1 MDRAPLYAD
10 VADGPADG
18 SAWWLRTEDGVR
30 IRIGVWGQEE
40 TGGTVLLFCGRTEY
54 AEKYGSAAAALRA
67 RGFATL
73 AVDWRGQGLADRPL
87 GDASLGHVA
96 RFGDFQADVRAV
108 RRAAEALGLPRPYH
122 LLAHSM
128 GGAIA
133 LRALNEG
140 LDVASAA
147 FSAPMWGIRLGPVAA
162 PLVWA
167 LSGVGRGAARVPGTG
182 ARAYVLATDF
192 EANDLTG
199 DRAMYE
205 KLRRQVTVHPDLG
218 IAGPT
223 VTWLRESLSE
233 AARLSRLPAPPV
245 PALTFLGGRER
256 IVSPAAI
263 RRRMA
268 NWPGGTLD
276 LVEDGRHEIL
286 MDRPEIR
293 ERAYDAAAAHFR
305 AHGG

>member
-30 IRIGVWGQEE
+30 IRVGLWGRKA

-54 AEKYGSAAAALRA
+54 VEKYGNAAAALRA

-73 AVDWRGQGLADRPL
+73 VVDWRGQGLADRAL
-87 GDASLGHVA
+87 EDASLGHVA
-96 RFGDFQADVRAV
+96 RFADFQADVRAV
-108 RRAAEALGLPRPYH
+108 RRAARVLDLPRPYH

-133 LRALNEG
+133 LRALSEG
-140 LDVASAA
+140 LDVASAV

-162 PLVWA
+162 PVVRA
-167 LSGVGRGAARVPGTG
+167 LSGIGRGAARVPVTG
-182 ARAYVLATDF
+182 ARAYVLTTAF
-192 EANDLTG
+192 EGNDLTG
-199 DRAMYE
+199 DREMYE
-205 KLRRQVTVHPDLG
+205 RLRRQVTVHPDLG

-223 VTWLRESLSE
+223 VTWLREALSE
-233 AARLSRLPAPPV
+233 ARRLARLPAPAV

-256 IVSPAAI
+256 VVSAAAI

-268 NWPGGTLD
+268 NWPGGRLEI
-276 LVEDGRHEIL
+276 VEDGRHEIL

-293 ERAYDAAAAHFR
+293 TRAWDAAAAHFR